1 MAQLLVRDLDGRVVK
16 RLKSRAA
23 RHKRS
28 LQAEAKKILEEAVPD
43 YSAAWK
49 RIDRIFNRLKR
60 SGRGFSDSAIVI
72 REDRD
77 R

>member
-1 MAQLLVRDLDGRVVK
+1 MAQLLVRDLDDRVVQ

-23 RHKRS
+23 QHKRS
-28 LQAEAKKILEEAVPD
+28 LQAEARKILEEAVPD
-43 YSAAWK
+43 ADAAWK
-49 RIDRIFNRLKR
+49 RIDRIFNRFKR
-60 SGRGFSDSAIVI
+60 SGRRFSDSVVLI

>member
-1 MAQLLVRDLDGRVVK
+1 MAQLLVRDLDDRVVQ

-23 RHKRS
+23 EHQRS

-43 YSAAWK
+43 ADAAWR
-49 RIDRIFNRLKR
+49 RIDRMFNRFKR
-60 SGRGFSDSAIVI
+60 SGRRFSDSTVLI
-72 REDRD
+72 REDRN

>member
-1 MAQLLVRDLDGRVVK
+1 MAQLLVRDLDDRVAQ

-23 RHKRS
+23 QHKRS

-43 YSAAWK
+43 YDAAWK
-49 RIDRIFNRLKR
+49 RIDRIFNRFKR
-60 SGRGFSDSAIVI
+60 SGRRFNDSAALI
-72 REDRD
+72 REDRN

>member
-1 MAQLLVRDLDGRVVK
+1 MAQLLVRDLDDRVVQ

-23 RHKRS
+23 QHKRS

-43 YSAAWK
+43 SDAAWK
-49 RIDRIFNRLKR
+49 RIDRIFHRFKR
-60 SGRGFSDSAIVI
+60 SGRRFSDSVVLI